1 MARTAV
7 LNKQQI
13 IKCAF
18 DIAREKGRSSITIRE
33 IGKRLGRSTAPIY
46 TQYSS
51 IDEIIIDLKIYIIKL
66 MEQSSMENRTDN
78 SFLNLGVGLL
88 SFVIDNKLIF
98 SDFFLTMQDNVSE
111 SDGEDEI
118 KIYIEQMRKS
128 PIANVLDDNQLK
140 AIFRDMQIYTLGL
153 ATIICTN
160 NGPDHDLSYYKNLLE
175 QSGSALIGYH
185 LYNSGKMEAVVK
197 GLTNQLNQQSK
208 SKEVSKS

>member
-13 IKCAF
+13 IQCAF

-33 IGKRLGRSTAPIY
+33 IGNRLGRSTAPIY

-51 IDEIIIDLKIYIIKL
+51 IDEIIIDLKAYIIKL
-66 MEQSSMENRTDN
+66 MEISSMENRTDN
-78 SFLNLGVGLL
+78 NFLNIGVGLI

-98 SDFFLTMQDNVSE
+98 NDFFLTMGENGSE
-111 SDGEDEI
+111 SDGESEI
-118 KIYIEQMRKS
+118 KVYIEQMRKS

-140 AIFRDMQIYTLGL
+140 AIFRDMQIYTYGL
-153 ATIICTN
+153 ATIICTG
-160 NGPDHDLSYYKNLLE
+160 NGPNHDLSYYKNLLE
-175 QSGSALIGYH
+175 QSGGALIGYH
-185 LYNSGKMEAVVK
+185 LYSSGKMEGVIE
-197 GLTNQLNQQSK
+197 GLMNQLNQQSK